1 MGGGAH
7 SLAPG
12 QSSGVVGFDV
22 ALQLSEDGEVGL
34 HPVGVSLVPGRR
46 EAQDEYEKEEVEE
59 ETQTPA
65 NKVHFFF

>member
-46 EAQDEYEKEEVEE
+46 EAQDEYEKEDGGR
-59 ETQTPA
+59 
-65 NKVHFFF
+65 